1 MKKAWRWQF
10 PKVLIMLTDGCLLV
24 LKMYDRSL
32 SQGGN
37 ATVHSIDTE
46 ILKLF
51 WSDWLEKSGVKRYQL
66 RPLMTTE
73 AEVAQVVMGFMGI
86 R

>member
-1 MKKAWRWQF
+1 
-10 PKVLIMLTDGCLLV
+10 
-24 LKMYDRSL
+24 MYDRSL

-37 ATVHSIDTE
+37 ATVHPTDTE

-51 WSDWLEKSGVKRYQL
+51 WSDWLEKSGVKRYEL

-73 AEVAQVVMGFMGI
+73 AEVEQVVMGFMGVE
-86 R
+86 